1 MLTLAFAGIVDI
13 IGLPAIL
20 AAEGM
25 ATMRAVRLLL
35 MYFPS
40 KRKKWGSI
48 PKEASVLRVMVSVF
62 ALMQIAIWS
71 AAAVYGIPT

>member
-1 MLTLAFAGIVDI
+1 MV
-13 IGLPAIL
+13 
-20 AAEGM
+20 AAEIM
-25 ATMRAVRLLL
+25 AIMRAFRVLL

-48 PKEASVLRVMVSVF
+48 PKEVAVLRLVAVGY
-62 ALMQIAIWS
+62 ALMEIVIWS